1 MNRRL
6 LRAAAML
13 VLLAAATAAS
23 AQNAPFPT
31 RPIKLVVPYPP
42 GGPLDTAARAPA
54 EQVKQGLGVVVVEN
68 RPGAGGNIGVDQV
81 AKSVPDGYTL
91 VIGAVATHAVN
102 PWLFRK
108 LPYDPVKDFVPITL
122 IAHVPNVLVMTPE
135 RAAQLQVTSAR
146 DLIDYLRRHP
156 GQLNYASGGNG
167 SAGHMA
173 GELLK
178 SQGQVSAVHIP
189 YAGAGPAQLGLLAG
203 QTDFM
208 FDNLASATAQIKAGK
223 LKAFAVTTPQRAPSL
238 PDVPT
243 MAESG
248 VPGFDVSTWFGIFAP
263 AGTPAPVVARLNESF
278 TTALRT
284 PDMRERLGRMGSEPA
299 PMSSEQFA
307 QLVRSELAKYEK
319 VVKFS
324 GARVD

>member
-1 MNRRL
+1 
-6 LRAAAML
+6 
-13 VLLAAATAAS
+13 
-23 AQNAPFPT
+23 
-31 RPIKLVVPYPP
+31 
-42 GGPLDTAARAPA
+42 
-54 EQVKQGLGVVVVEN
+54 
-68 RPGAGGNIGVDQV
+68 
-81 AKSVPDGYTL
+81 
-91 VIGAVATHAVN
+91 
-102 PWLFRK
+102 
-108 LPYDPVKDFVPITL
+108 
-122 IAHVPNVLVMTPE
+122 
-135 RAAQLQVTSAR
+135 
-146 DLIDYLRRHP
+146 
-156 GQLNYASGGNG
+156 
-167 SAGHMA
+167 
-173 GELLK
+173 
-178 SQGQVSAVHIP
+178 VSAVHIP

>member
-1 MNRRL
+1 
-6 LRAAAML
+6 ML

-42 GGPLDTAARAPA
+42 GGPLDTAARALA

-178 SQGQVSAVHIP
+178 SQGKVSAVHIP

-263 AGTPAPVVARLNESF
+263 AGTPAPVVTRLNESF

>member
-1 MNRRL
+1 VY
-6 LRAAAML
+6 RALQALVAML
-13 VLLAAATAAS
+13 VFGSTTGVLA
-23 AQNAPFPT
+23 QAPAYPT
-31 RPIKLVVPYPP
+31 KPIRLIVPYPA
-42 GGPLDTAARAPA
+42 GGPLDTAARALA
-54 EQVKQGLGVVVVEN
+54 EQVRTTLGVIVVEN
-68 RPGAGGNIGVDQV
+68 RPGAGGNLGVDQV
-81 AKSVPDGYTL
+81 AKSPADGYML

-122 IAHVPNVLVMTPE
+122 IAHVPNVLVITPE
-135 RAAQLQVTSAR
+135 RAAQLNIASAR
-146 DLIDYLRRHP
+146 DFVEYLRKHP

-178 SQGQVSAVHIP
+178 SQAAVSAVHIP

-208 FDNLASATAQIKAGK
+208 FDNLASALAQIRAGK
-223 LKAFAVTTPQRAPSL
+223 LKALAVTTSQRAAGL
-238 PDVPT
+238 PEVPT
-243 MAESG
+243 VAESG
-248 VPGFDVSTWFGIFAP
+248 LQGFDVSTWFGVFAP
-263 AGTPAPVVARLNESF
+263 AGTPAPVIARLNE
-278 TTALRT
+278 TMTVALRT
-284 PDMRERLGRMGSEPA
+284 PEMRERLAKMGADAA
-299 PMSSEQFA
+299 PLSSAQFA
-307 QLVRSELAKYEK
+307 ELVRAELSKYEK